1 MSPAIRSCRRA
12 RWTSKARLSAALED
26 GLALLLERLRPFL
39 CVLGHR
45 GRNAD
50 LLLLLERLRGREAE
64 ARHDRALDRLHGE
77 RAVLADELRVAA
89 RLAHDLRRRP
99 DLVHEPDSER
109 LGGGELL
116 ARQQDRHPLR

>member
-12 RWTSKARLSAALED
+12 RWTSKARLLSAALED

-64 ARHDRALDRLHGE
+64 ARHDRALDRLPGE

-89 RLAHDLRRRP
+89 RLAHDLGRRHVP
-99 DLVHEPDSER
+99 VPAPTAL
-109 LGGGELL
+109 
-116 ARQQDRHPLR
+116 